1 MAKKIRMSMPVNPFP
16 IPGARIGDTMPQTSA
31 SAPISDV
38 QSQLQDFFSSNYSAE
53 AIAKDRAWA
62 EAQAQK
68 QMDFQERMS
77 STAYQRAMKDL
88 KAAGLNPALAYMQGG
103 AAASA
108 GAMASS
114 SSTQQQAQ
122 LRRDEMLIK
131 VIDTLINGI
140 GNIVSSA
147 SRVTRVIKK

>member
-1 MAKKIRMSMPVNPFP
+1 MSIIVDMTRSPIIRKI
-16 IPGARIGDTMPQTSA
+16 IGLNSSA
-31 SAPISDV
+31 SVPISDA

-77 STAYQRAMKDL
+77 STAYQRAIQDL
-88 KAAGLNPALAYMQGG
+88 KAAGLNPALAYTQGG

-114 SSTQQQAQ
+114 TSTQQQAQ
-122 LRRDEMLIK
+122 LRRDEMLVKI
-131 VIDTLINGI
+131 IDTLVHGI